1 MGNKES
7 CEYID
12 DIPDDEMNVAE
23 TSIADSVGHEVG
35 LYLKNCLSKF
45 DDLRGEKLI
54 KRLRGDH
61 DRKADDGRGG
71 AIGQRNKRDEEEL
84 TRRPYFKSENY
95 LINARM
101 HLRPD
106 KDEDT
111 ERFIG
116 RILRYANMERCPYS
130 EAQNILIVNGH
141 RKFTFL
147 NTTKQDIGNYP
158 CLLDLW
164 KKGETKLQREYGDQ
178 WIEGCDDYDRRK
190 YSVLWVK

>member
-7 CEYID
+7 HEYID
-12 DIPDDEMNVAE
+12 DIPDDETNVAE

-35 LYLKNCLSKF
+35 LYLKTYLSN

-95 LINARM
+95 LINVRM

-116 RILRYANMERCPYS
+116 RILRYVNMERCPYS

-164 KKGETKLQREYGDQ
+164 KKGETKLRREYGDQ
-178 WIEGCDDYDRRK
+178 WIEGCDDDDRRK